1 MAFAVTVA
9 ALKATIAALEAKYDQ
24 CKIVCTISCS
34 SESGNGGG
42 VGFCVLSVLVL
53 LQTLPTTAHA
63 RRDALWYAVHHP
75 HEAH

>member
-24 CKIVCTISCS
+24 CKIVCIISCS
-34 SESGNGGG
+34 SESDNGSS
-42 VGFCVLSVLVL
+42 VGFCVLSVLER
-53 LQTLPTTAHA
+53 LQTVPTTAHA
-63 RRDALWYAVHHP
+63 RRDALWHAVHQP